1 MYHIRTFKNCF
12 EAVNLIDQE
21 PQEQG
26 NEINV
31 AKVEYENRLPKMM
44 KQKKSKLDVRINIGN
59 CQVEKTSQSQG
70 RQKSGANLKT
80 ERAVSRK
87 KK

>member
-1 MYHIRTFKNCF
+1 MSTIFKENIKNCF

-26 NEINV
+26 NEINI

-44 KQKKSKLDVRINIGN
+44 KQKK
-59 CQVEKTSQSQG
+59 
-70 RQKSGANLKT
+70 ANWMS
-80 ERAVSRK
+80 E
-87 KK
+87 